1 MQEMSCTA
9 YAVQDEPVDM
19 FYRAI
24 KAQERLQRQYLH
36 YRLANVSAPFSE
48 ATKRQIW
55 EWQRAGLSTRWI
67 ADELGVTSYKIHLL
81 VKRTSWPAP
90 TNLA

>member
-1 MQEMSCTA
+1 MQELPRETHNL
-9 YAVQDEPVDM
+9 QDEPVDL
-19 FYRAI
+19 FYQAI
-24 KAQERLQRQYLH
+24 KAQERLQREYLA

-48 ATKRQIW
+48 STKRQIW

-67 ADELGVTSYKIHLL
+67 ADELGATRYKIHLL

>member
-1 MQEMSCTA
+1 MQKVPGKA
-9 YAVQDEPVDM
+9 YELQGAPVDM

-24 KAQERLQRQYLH
+24 KAQEKLQRQYLD

-48 ATKRQIW
+48 STKRQIW
-55 EWQRAGLSTRWI
+55 EWQRAGKTTRWI
-67 ADELGVTSYKIHLL
+67 ALKLGVTRYKIHLL

>member
-1 MQEMSCTA
+1 MQEVPPKA
-9 YAVQDEPVDM
+9 YELQGAPVDM

-24 KAQERLQRQYLH
+24 KAQEKLQRQYLD

-55 EWQRAGLSTRWI
+55 EWQRAGKSTRWI
-67 ADELGVTSYKIHLL
+67 ADELGVTRYKIHLL

>member
-1 MQEMSCTA
+1 MQEVPCETHER
-9 YAVQDEPVDM
+9 QDEPVDL

-24 KAQERLQRQYLH
+24 KAQENLQRQYLD
-36 YRLANVSAPFSE
+36 YRLSNVSAPFSE

-55 EWQRAGLSTRWI
+55 EWQRAGRSTRWI
-67 ADELGVTSYKIHLL
+67 ADELGVTRYKVHLL
-81 VKRTSWPAP
+81 VKRTSWPSP

>member
-1 MQEMSCTA
+1 MQEVPRPTHQI
-9 YAVQDEPVDM
+9 QDEPVDL
-19 FYRAI
+19 FYKAI
-24 KAQERLQRQYLH
+24 KAQERLQREYLD

-55 EWQRAGLSTRWI
+55 EWQRQGKTTRWI
-67 ADELGVTSYKIHLL
+67 ADELKVTRYKIHLL

>member
-1 MQEMSCTA
+1 MQDVPPKA
-9 YAVQDEPVDM
+9 YGLQGEPVDM

-24 KAQERLQRQYLH
+24 KAQEKLQRKYLD

-48 ATKRQIW
+48 ETKRQIW
-55 EWQRAGLSTRWI
+55 EWQRAGKSTRWI
-67 ADELGVTSYKIHLL
+67 ADELGVTRYKIHLL

-90 TNLA
+90 TNLS

>member
-1 MQEMSCTA
+1 MQEVSCKA
-9 YAVQDEPVDM
+9 YSVQGLPVDM

-24 KAQERLQRQYLH
+24 KAQERLQRQYLD

-67 ADELGVTSYKIHLL
+67 ADELGVTRYKVHLL
-81 VKRTSWPAP
+81 VKRTSWPSP

>member
-1 MQEMSCTA
+1 MQEMSPKA
-9 YAVQDEPVDM
+9 YELQGAPVDL

-24 KAQERLQRQYLH
+24 KAQENLQRQYLD

-55 EWQRAGLSTRWI
+55 EYQRAGKSSRWI
-67 ADELGVTSYKIHLL
+67 ADELKITRYKLHLL
-81 VKRTSWPAP
+81 IKRTSWPSP

>member
-1 MQEMSCTA
+1 MQEVSCKA
-9 YAVQDEPVDM
+9 YSVQGEPVDM

-24 KAQERLQRQYLH
+24 KAQERLQRQYLD

-67 ADELGVTSYKIHLL
+67 AGRIRRY
-81 VKRTSWPAP
+81 
-90 TNLA
+90 